1 VTFFWIALLFDHLFA
16 SKKFKKFSK
25 DCAKALPESKQSFS
39 VNQHLYLLK
48 FVYGKNNELDPRV
61 MPSTKK
67 LKKADKKSKNS
78 AKPE

>member
-1 VTFFWIALLFDHLFA
+1 
-16 SKKFKKFSK
+16 
-25 DCAKALPESKQSFS
+25 